1 MSTLSSIFK
10 RPLFTKAVVTLY
22 DALLG
27 GLCMYAAIK
36 ARYALENKAIPSN
49 IDENA
54 AIVFAVTCVIVW
66 VVTRMHKAIWRF
78 TSLDD
83 VKNLL
88 QGVIL
93 VSIITPLILF
103 IFFSR
108 AQDFPRSVPF
118 IAGGLFFLSL
128 TLNRM
133 LVLFAQNGDVR
144 AIFRGHDKNL
154 PGALIVGSDAS
165 LHNYLRDMRR
175 KASGMGFNIIGLIN
189 TDSNNRGRSI
199 RSYPILG
206 SLDDIKP
213 ILQDI
218 TRGEGQSPTLIAA
231 DKAADRLQS
240 HNLVKLASE
249 LGAPLV
255 RVSNGPSKSLTPF
268 EAADLIGRNVK
279 ALDIAPVK
287 RLITGKRVMITGA
300 GGTIGSEI
308 ACQVAGLNPE
318 RLILVDYS
326 EFNLYEIER
335 KLARD
340 YAGDGE
346 PYWFP
351 YLANIC
357 DRARL
362 SEVFE
367 LEKPEI
373 ILHAAALKHVH
384 LSEVNPGETL
394 RTNLGGTKNL
404 LTLALEHETK
414 SFTLISTDKA
424 VNPSNI
430 MGASKR
436 VAEMLTMAHDVTQ
449 SGMSACAVRFGN
461 VLASTGSVV
470 PLFEEQIANGGPVTV
485 THKDVKRF
493 FMTVEE
499 AAALVLQ
506 AAALNSTQ
514 HPELASI
521 YVLEMGEP
529 VKIAKLARQLI
540 RLRGLVPDRDIKIEF
555 TNLREGE
562 KLEEGLTSRE
572 EALETTYVEGI
583 SRISGRMSDPKS
595 LARNIDR
602 LMDAVNDRRAGPIKT
617 ALKALVPTYTLTEE
631 LPEPKAAAKSA
642 DIIPLADSNV
652 RK

>member
-1 MSTLSSIFK
+1 MYV
-10 RPLFTKAVVTLY
+10 AVH
-22 DALLG
+22 
-27 GLCMYAAIK
+27 
-36 ARYALENKAIPSN
+36 ARYVFENKPIPSN

-54 AIVFAVTCVIVW
+54 AMIFAFTCIIVW
-66 VVTRMHKAIWRF
+66 TVTKTHKGIWRF

-83 VKNLL
+83 VKDLL
-88 QGVIL
+88 QSVIL

-118 IAGGLFFLSL
+118 VAGGLFFLSL
-128 TLNRM
+128 TLSRM
-133 LVLFAQNGDVR
+133 LVLFAYNGDVR
-144 AIFRGHDKNL
+144 AIFRGHDNHL
-154 PGALIVGSDAS
+154 PGAILVGSDSS

-175 KASGMGFNIIGLIN
+175 KANGLGFNIIGLIN
-189 TDSNNRGRSI
+189 TDTSNRGRSI

-213 ILQDI
+213 IFADI
-218 TRGEGQSPTLIAA
+218 AKSEGSPPTLIAA
-231 DKAADRLQS
+231 DTNSDRVRS

-255 RVSNGPSKSLTPF
+255 RVANGTSNTLTPF

-279 ALDIAPVK
+279 ALDISPVK
-287 RLITGKRVMITGA
+287 RLIAGRRVMITGA

-308 ACQVAGLNPE
+308 TRQVSGLNPA
-318 RLILVDYS
+318 RLSLIDAS
-326 EFNLYEIER
+326 EFNLYEIDR
-335 KLARD
+335 KLTQD
-340 YAGDGE
+340 FGQDTDTF
-346 PYWFP
+346 WFP

-357 DRARL
+357 DVARL
-362 SEVFE
+362 REIFE
-367 LEKPEI
+367 REKPEI

-384 LSEVNPGETL
+384 LSEANPVETL

-404 LTLALEHETK
+404 LSLALEHNTI

-424 VNPSNI
+424 VDPSNI

-436 VAEMLTMAHDVTQ
+436 VAELLTMAHDVTQ
-449 SGMSACAVRFGN
+449 SDMAACAVRFGN
-461 VLASTGSVV
+461 VLASMGSVV

-485 THKDVKRF
+485 TDKNVKRF
-493 FMTVEE
+493 FMTTEE

-514 HPELASI
+514 RPDLASI

-540 RLRGLVPDRDIKIEF
+540 RLRGFVPDRDIKIEY
-555 TNLREGE
+555 TSLRPGE
-562 KLEEGLTSRE
+562 KLEEGLTTDE
-572 EALETTYVEGI
+572 ETLETTYVDGV

-595 LARNIDR
+595 LGRNIER
-602 LMDAVNDRRAGPIKT
+602 LLSAVDERKSGRIKA
-617 ALKALVPTYTLTEE
+617 ALKTLVPTYDFNDE
-631 LPEPKAAAKSA
+631 LPENIHIAKSA
-642 DIIPLADSNV
+642 DIIPLPDSQS
-652 RK
+652 RP